1 MKAKPTTEKTEGTFA
16 LPRYFIQETSPVYE
30 EVQKLFKRIKWAKPT
45 KRADG
50 IKHRFN
56 AFTSL
61 LWAVTTDENFV
72 VHTDLNKS
80 SYNIRKWPIPYLA
93 MSETLKALDAMGWLE
108 PHGVRTRNR
117 QIRFRASGQSPMRKM
132 PSFKVSELPLGKLLV
147 VEVRRR
153 KTDLDKA
160 PLDVQIMENPKWKAW
175 IKERLLPPMED
186 LNDKLLNH
194 EFVLFP
200 YGERDD
206 WVEVQYRRIFT
217 NLSQAGDEPIF
228 THGRIYP
235 STFYIPSKTKGWRQK
250 TLIDG
255 EPTSE
260 IDVHASGLRLLAEDE
275 DIGFDLPATED
286 LYTYGQLSGLNRKL
300 TKTIIQAVING
311 VSLDRQSWPKS
322 FRDGKKTA
330 ELIVGQDWK
339 TYAKALSETY
349 PALSK
354 VRSSHGM
361 DLMLIESDI
370 IIRAMNYLLDKGIGC
385 LSIHDC
391 LIVPTASVEDAKEA
405 FLEAYSHKEF
415 RPPQL
420 AVEWSSS

>member
-1 MKAKPTTEKTEGTFA
+1 MTATSVTEKPEGTFA
-16 LPRYFIQETSPVYE
+16 VPRYSIQESSPVYE
-30 EVQKLFKRIKWAKPT
+30 EVQKLFKRIKWAKPPT
-45 KRADG
+45 RSDA

-61 LWAVTTDENFV
+61 LWAVTTDKNFV

-93 MSETLKALDAMGWLE
+93 MSETLKALETMGWLE

-117 QIRFRASGQSPMRKM
+117 QVRFRASGQSPMRKM
-132 PSFKVSELPLGKLLV
+132 PSFKVYELPWHQPVVQVRLGN
-147 VEVRRR
+147 
-153 KTDLDKA
+153 TDLEKA
-160 PLDVQIMENPKWKAW
+160 PWDIELMAHPEWKAW
-175 IKERLLPPMED
+175 IKKHLLPPMDD
-186 LNDKLLNH
+186 LNDKLLDH
-194 EFVLFP
+194 EFILFP
-200 YGERDD
+200 YGKLDD

-217 NLSQAGDEPIF
+217 NLPQADGEPRL

-235 STFYIPSKTKGWRQK
+235 STFNIPSKTKGWRQK

-255 EPTSE
+255 KPTSE

-275 DIGFDLPATED
+275 DIGFNLPDTED

-300 TKTIIQAVING
+300 TKKVVQAVING
-311 VSLDRQSWPKS
+311 VSLGRQSWPKS
-322 FRDGKKTA
+322 FRDGKKIA

-354 VRSSHGM
+354 VRKDHGM
-361 DLMLIESDI
+361 DLMLIEGDI

-391 LIVPTASVEDAKEA
+391 LIVPTDSVEDAKEA
-405 FLEAYSHKEF
+405 FLEAYCHQGF

-420 AVEWSSS
+420 AVEWSSI